1 MTLNR
6 PGSEAGREYYSEGD
20 YTPSFRFSG
29 PDGRKI
35 TSSWMITDPIAT
47 DGSHERLV
55 IEDDSPLHP
64 GEDASQEK
72 LLNDAHERLVTEA
85 DSLSHPDENASRD
98 KPLDDDT
105 HA

>member
-35 TSSWMITDPIAT
+35 TSSLMITDP
-47 DGSHERLV
+47 
-55 IEDDSPLHP
+55 
-64 GEDASQEK
+64 K

-85 DSLSHPDENASRD
+85 DSLSHPDKDASPEKPLDDAHERLVTEADSLLHLDEDASRD